1 MKTRIGV
8 LAIALLSLV
17 MIMTVVQPSDAQ
29 ADSERGGGI
38 QPLLMMLTP

>member
-29 ADSERGGGI
+29 ADSERGGGFS
-38 QPLLMMLTP
+38 LC

>member
-17 MIMTVVQPSDAQ
+17 MIMTVVQPSDAL
-29 ADSERGGGI
+29 ADSEGGGI

>member
-8 LAIALLSLV
+8 LVIVLLSLV
-17 MIMTVVQPSDAQ
+17 VVMAFVQTSDVQ
-29 ADSERGGGI
+29 ADSGGGI